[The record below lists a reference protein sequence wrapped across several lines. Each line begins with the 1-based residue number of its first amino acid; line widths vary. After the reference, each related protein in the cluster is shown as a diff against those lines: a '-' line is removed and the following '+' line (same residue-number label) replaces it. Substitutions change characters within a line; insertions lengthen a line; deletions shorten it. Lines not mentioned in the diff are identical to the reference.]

1 MFFVTCTVARRLS
14 ERFPFSPLGWHARRA
29 RWWYTDSCTSRL
41 SCSPRTS
48 RPSRSSLIPVPGVG
62 LDRQG
67 RSGWRALRCR
77 PLSHPPPLGIEPC
90 GRAAPCRW
98 RPHHRLHLGSHP
110 FVRRCCSLLRGPTA
124 ARTDARRLWLWTMY
138 VVVWCSWACLNSKH
152 RRSARC
158 SQTLPAGRR
167 HAPARTRRTSSPRTP
182 TCRPGGRPTRA

>member
-1 MFFVTCTVARRLS
+1 MLRFFCAPDGCMFFATCTVARRLS
-14 ERFPFSPLGWHARRA
+14 ERFPLSPLGWHARRA
-29 RWWYTDSCTSRL
+29 RWWDTDPCTSRL

-62 LDRQG
+62 PDLADRQG

-90 GRAAPCRW
+90 GRAAPCPW

-124 ARTDARRLWLWTMY
+124 ARTDARRLWLDHVRRGLVFLGVPQFQAPTL
-138 VVVWCSWACLNSKH
+138 CSMLSN
-152 RRSARC
+152 
-158 SQTLPAGRR
+158 P
-167 HAPARTRRTSSPRTP
+167 PR
-182 TCRPGGRPTRA
+182 GS